1 MVTTTRPL
9 LDVIDELRPVI
20 EAHRAESDVLRR
32 QPQAIVDAM
41 VERDLFRVQLPV
53 DLGGWGLGPVEFL
66 EAVERVA
73 SWDGSAAWNFAI
85 SGGAAT
91 FAGYM
96 PPEVAREVYS
106 VPQANIAGSPAPT
119 GRAVTAD
126 GGYRLTGRWA
136 WCSGIYQSTHAIV
149 GAIIPAAENP
159 SAAPSGLPPLRQ
171 FLVPVSEVAIL
182 DTWHVGGLRGTGST
196 EIELNDVFVP
206 DERVFLIFFSP
217 PRNAAPFYRL
227 PPSFFGV
234 TLTGVALGIA
244 RAAIDAMVDLAT
256 KKTPAFAREGL
267 KDNPSVQHDIAEAEA
282 LLGAARSYLY
292 ESMSELWSRALAGE
306 QCELPLR
313 AKIRRAQVHGARSA
327 ARAVDLMCAAAGGHA
342 IFESSPFERCQRDV
356 HAVLAHVTQTR
367 TMMTDA
373 GRAQLGVPTQAPLF

>member
-1 MVTTTRPL
+1 MMTTEKSL
-9 LDVIDELRPVI
+9 LDVVDELKPVI

-41 VERDLFRVQLPV
+41 IERDLFRVQLPK
-53 DLGGWGLGPVEFL
+53 DLGGWGVGPVDFL
-66 EAVERVA
+66 AAVERVA

-96 PPEVAREVYS
+96 PPEVARGVFGA
-106 VPQANIAGSPAPT
+106 PHGNIAGSPAPT
-119 GRAVTAD
+119 GQATRVE

-136 WCSGIYQSTHAIV
+136 WCSAIYQATHAIV
-149 GAIIPAAENP
+149 GAIVPAGDNGG
-159 SAAPSGLPPLRQ
+159 APTGLPPLRQ
-171 FLVPVSEVAIL
+171 FLVPISDVTIL

-196 EIELNDVFVP
+196 EIELNDVIVP
-206 DERVFLIFFSP
+206 DERVFLVFFSP
-217 PRNAAPFYRL
+217 PRNPSPFYRL

-244 RAAIDAMVDLAT
+244 RGAIDAMVELAT

-267 KDNPSVQHDIAEAEA
+267 KDNPAVQHDIAEAEA
-282 LLGAARSYLY
+282 LLGAARAYLY
-292 ESMSELWSRALAGE
+292 ESMSELWANALAGE
-306 QCELPLR
+306 AAPLPLR

-342 IFESSPFERCQRDV
+342 IFESSPFERCHRDV